1 MTQHIKIPFPLS
13 QYDGKIEEPRAFE
26 VWVRSKDFPTNI
38 ARKIVET
45 IQGHTQA
52 HVCTIG
58 SDAVNQSVKGVAI
71 ARQMWREM
79 TDDEDLYFTVYFS
92 TIIDTNNE
100 QRTRMVFR
108 VFMMKDIDVTSS
120 CVHIS

>member
-1 MTQHIKIPFPLS
+1 MTTHIKIPFPLS
-13 QYDGKIEEPRAFE
+13 QYDGKIELQRDFE

-45 IQGHTQA
+45 ILNISHV

-58 SDAVNQSVKGVAI
+58 ADSINQAVKGIAI
-71 ARQMWREM
+71 ARQMWREL
-79 TDDEDLYFTVYFS
+79 TDGEDLYLTVYFS
-92 TIIDTNNE
+92 TIIDSNNK

-108 VFMMKDIDVTSS
+108 VFIMKDKDVTS
-120 CVHIS
+120 CIHIT